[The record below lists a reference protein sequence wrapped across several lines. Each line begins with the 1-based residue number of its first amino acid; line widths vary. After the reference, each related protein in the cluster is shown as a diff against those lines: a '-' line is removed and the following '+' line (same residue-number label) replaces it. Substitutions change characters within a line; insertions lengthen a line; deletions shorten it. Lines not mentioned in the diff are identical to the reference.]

1 MKSRID
7 KRVWLLLTI
16 VIGATTFVGVAR
28 HLEARPVAPDSKFE
42 DEQLYVS
49 GPWVK
54 KMSLGFNSLAA
65 DWYWMRSLQYVGR
78 KVVDAPK
85 DFQLDQL
92 GQLNLKLL
100 APLLDTAT
108 TLDPQF
114 LEPYEYA
121 AIVLS
126 GVDPEAAIRITEKG
140 IAANP
145 SAWQLYQQLGFIYWQ
160 RKDFANAAAA
170 YGRGA
175 EIPGA
180 PAWLKSMT
188 ARMSRDGGSRETA
201 RQIYQR
207 MFEQAQDEQL
217 KNNAASHLL
226 KLDALDARDRLRD
239 VIASFKGRTGR
250 CPGSWVEVLPLLR
263 NSQLGFNS
271 SGAPLDSTGT
281 PFVLGANCQVE
292 INLQS
297 KAFDKF

>member
-1 MKSRID
+1 MD

-16 VIGATTFVGVAR
+16 VIGVTTFVGVAR
-28 HLEARPVAPDSKFE
+28 HLDARPVSRDSKSD

-49 GPWVK
+49 GHWVK

-78 KVVDAPK
+78 KVVDAPQ

-126 GVDPEAAIRITEKG
+126 GIDPEAGIRITKKG
-140 IAANP
+140 IAENP

-160 RKDFANAAAA
+160 RKDFANAAEA
-170 YGRGA
+170 YGRGS

-180 PAWLKSMT
+180 PAWMKSMT

-217 KNNAASHLL
+217 KKNAAGHLL
-226 KLDALDARDRLRD
+226 KLDALNERDRLRE
-239 VIASFKGRTGR
+239 VLANFKGRTGR
-250 CPGSWVEVLPLLR
+250 CPSSWVEVLPLLR
-263 NSQLGFNS
+263 NYRLGFNS

-281 PFVLGANCQVE
+281 PFVLGTNCQVE
-292 INLQS
+292 IDPQS

>member
-217 KNNAASHLL
+217 KDNAASHLL